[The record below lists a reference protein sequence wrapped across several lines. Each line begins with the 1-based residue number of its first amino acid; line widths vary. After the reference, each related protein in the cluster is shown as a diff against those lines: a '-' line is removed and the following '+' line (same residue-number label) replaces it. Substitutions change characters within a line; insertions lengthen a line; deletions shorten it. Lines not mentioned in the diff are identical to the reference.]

1 LQLKNKKDMRKTILF
16 LVLLS
21 LYGSVVAQSQK
32 DSISNTSDTTKVVI
46 IPPEFKGGNKNL
58 SKYITDNFVYPADA
72 KRRSVE
78 GKIEIEFT
86 VEKSG
91 DLTYI
96 GVVRGLDR
104 SVDKEIVNLFK
115 AMPRW
120 TPATK
125 NGQPVRYKIH
135 MPLKIR
141 ASRVGEAS
149 ASTEGLEFMNESLLE
164 MADRR
169 DAFFY

>member
-1 LQLKNKKDMRKTILF
+1 MRKTFLF
-16 LVLLS
+16 LVLLT
-21 LYGSVVAQSQK
+21 LFGSVIAQSQT
-32 DSISNTSDTTKVVI
+32 DSVRISSDTAKVVI
-46 IPPEFKGGNKNL
+46 IPPQFKGGNKNL
-58 SKYITDNFVYPADA
+58 SKYIIDNFVYPADA

-91 DLTYI
+91 DLTYV
-96 GVVRGLDR
+96 GVVRGLDS

-125 NGQPVRYKIH
+125 NGEPVRYKIH

-141 ASRVGEAS
+141 ASRAGAGEVS

-169 DAFFY
+169 DSFFY